1 MMEIQ
6 VQYCK
11 GCDEFNL
18 YLNGKKVETTHKR
31 KQVNSGG
38 HEAIAVLWEGIAIDK
53 VEAQKTK
60 PLVGPTI
67 DDQGN
72 LSF

>member
-1 MMEIQ
+1 MEIQ

-11 GCDEFNL
+11 GCDDFNL
-18 YLNGKKVETTHKR
+18 YLNGKKVETTYKR
-31 KQVNSGG
+31 RQVKSGT
-38 HEAIAVLWEGIAIDK
+38 HEAIAVLWEGITLDK
-53 VEAQKTK
+53 VDAQKTK
-60 PLVGPTI
+60 SSISPTV

>member
-1 MMEIQ
+1 MEIQ

-18 YLNGKKVETTHKR
+18 YLNGKKIETPNQR
-31 KQVNSGG
+31 RELNSGS
-38 HEAIAVLWEGIAIDK
+38 HEAIAVLWEGISIDNL
-53 VEAQKTK
+53 EAQKRSSG
-60 PLVGPTI
+60 GPGI